1 MTESKKNKFRIFVML
16 ATLLFSAFSLLGMSL
31 PVAAAPEHVNVTLH
45 KRVWQD
51 EIPKE
56 AYQQN
61 TGELMENFG
70 GDPLDGVTF
79 SVYDVTEQYF
89 RSIREDGKTAREA
102 LERISLMRLYIKEPL
117 IMPVALRRLK

>member
-1 MTESKKNKFRIFVML
+1 ML
-16 ATLLFSAFSLLGMSL
+16 ATLLFSAFSILGMSL

-102 LERISLMRLYIKEPL
+102 LERIQSDAALYKRAPDYASGPL
-117 IMPVALRRLK
+117 QT

>member
-1 MTESKKNKFRIFVML
+1 ML

-56 AYQQN
+56 AYQ
-61 TGELMENFG
+61 
-70 GDPLDGVTF
+70 
-79 SVYDVTEQYF
+79 
-89 RSIREDGKTAREA
+89 
-102 LERISLMRLYIKEPL
+102 
-117 IMPVALRRLK
+117 